1 MSQNEMVAKI
11 EELNELEILMDG
23 LKAQADAIRDDIKS
37 EMAAQG
43 TEELNLGKYIVR
55 WTSVL
60 STRFDTKRFKEA
72 FGEELYKAYTNEVS
86 SRRFSIAKE
95 KPLAQHADQSRAQ
108 ETFSPNRKRK
118 GQAHYSLSLL
128 QNQEGAHYERTYKL

>member
-43 TEELNLGKYIVR
+43 TEELNLGKYMHKTI
-55 WTSVL
+55 L
-60 STRFDTKRFKEA
+60 KRRNKRLNHLNWNGRT
-72 FGEELYKAYTNEVS
+72 FGS
-86 SRRFSIAKE
+86 SLRILRHKN
-95 KPLAQHADQSRAQ
+95 K
-108 ETFSPNRKRK
+108 
-118 GQAHYSLSLL
+118 
-128 QNQEGAHYERTYKL
+128 

>member
-23 LKAQADAIRDDIKS
+23 LK
-37 EMAAQG
+37 AQG

-72 FGEELYKAYTNEVS
+72 FGEELYKAYTKEVS
-86 SRRFSIAKE
+86 SRRFSIA
-95 KPLAQHADQSRAQ
+95 
-108 ETFSPNRKRK
+108 
-118 GQAHYSLSLL
+118 
-128 QNQEGAHYERTYKL
+128 

>member
-72 FGEELYKAYTNEVS
+72 FGEELYKAYTKEVS
-86 SRRFSIAKE
+86 SRRFSIAYAAF
-95 KPLAQHADQSRAQ
+95 PLNLFYTRCKSGKVPLLLVSMQHRVRSV
-108 ETFSPNRKRK
+108 
-118 GQAHYSLSLL
+118 
-128 QNQEGAHYERTYKL
+128 

>member
-72 FGEELYKAYTNEVS
+72 FGEELYKAYTLLLILLEILDGS
-86 SRRFSIAKE
+86 TI
-95 KPLAQHADQSRAQ
+95 
-108 ETFSPNRKRK
+108 TF
-118 GQAHYSLSLL
+118 L
-128 QNQEGAHYERTYKL
+128 QTESG

>member
-60 STRFDTKRFKEA
+60 SNRFDSSAFKKSYA
-72 FGEELYKAYTNEVS
+72 DLYKSFTKQVA
-86 SRRFSIAKE
+86 SRRFSI
-95 KPLAQHADQSRAQ
+95 SV
-108 ETFSPNRKRK
+108 
-118 GQAHYSLSLL
+118 
-128 QNQEGAHYERTYKL
+128 

>member
-23 LKAQADAIRDDIKS
+23 LKAQADAIRDNIKS

-72 FGEELYKAYTNEVS
+72 FGEELYKAYTKEVS
-86 SRRFSIAKE
+86 SRRFSIA
-95 KPLAQHADQSRAQ
+95 
-108 ETFSPNRKRK
+108 
-118 GQAHYSLSLL
+118 
-128 QNQEGAHYERTYKL
+128 